1 MPIRLRAVSPS
12 RVRPG
17 AAHRPDHRSQRPVVD
32 HGPAPKHA
40 VAIRDYLDGLPED
53 RRATMSALRD
63 VVVQHLPAGYTERV
77 SYNMI
82 SYTIPLASYPNT
94 YNGQPLCYAA
104 IAAQKSHFAVYLMG
118 AYTDPGQAA
127 WIAEAFRKRGKT
139 LNMGKSCL
147 RFKKLDDVPLD
158 VLGEAIAS
166 LPPAKFIRLH
176 EQARKT

>member
-1 MPIRLRAVSPS
+1 
-12 RVRPG
+12 
-17 AAHRPDHRSQRPVVD
+17 
-32 HGPAPKHA
+32 
-40 VAIRDYLDGLPED
+40 
-53 RRATMSALRD
+53 
-63 VVVQHLPAGYTERV
+63 
-77 SYNMI
+77 
-82 SYTIPLASYPNT
+82 
-94 YNGQPLCYAA
+94 
-104 IAAQKSHFAVYLMG
+104 MG